1 MSGMLPNG
9 GGFQLASP
17 RPGHAITSVT
27 TTLPAGSKQVQAMF
41 GRIAGRY
48 DLLNRV
54 LSVRLDLRWRRIAV
68 DLLPPGQGDALDLA
82 CGTFDLGLIALQRQ
96 RAGRIHGCDFCVP
109 MLAAGTAK
117 RAGHPLSA
125 AAGDALRLPY
135 TDGAFDVAMVA
146 YGWRNFGDPLA
157 SARELRRV
165 LRPGGH
171 LLILE
176 FFRPVRWWPKTFY
189 ATFGRG
195 VFPIAGALLAGDSS
209 AYRYL
214 HDSVKGFVS
223 TDEADVHL
231 ATAGFAEPAW
241 TSFSGGVS
249 HAVCVKAV

>member
-1 MSGMLPNG
+1 M
-9 GGFQLASP
+9 P
-17 RPGHAITSVT
+17 RTRTCDAGVT
-27 TTLPAGSKQVQAMF
+27 AVPAGSKDVQAMF

-54 LSVRLDLRWRRIAV
+54 LSARLDLRWRRLAV
-68 DLLPPGQGDALDLA
+68 ELLPPGRGTALDLA
-82 CGTFDLGLIALQRQ
+82 CGTFDLGLTALRQ
-96 RAGRIHGCDFCVP
+96 GRAAHVHGCDFSVP
-109 MLAAGTAK
+109 MLAAGAGK
-117 RAGHPLSA
+117 RRGEPLSA

-135 TDGAFDVAMVA
+135 ADGAFDLAMVA

-176 FFRPVRWWPKTFY
+176 FFRPVRWFPRAFY

-195 VFPIAGALLAGDSS
+195 VFPLAGAMLAGDRR

-214 HDSVKGFVS
+214 HDSVQGFIS
-223 TDEADVHL
+223 TAEAEAVL
-231 ATAGFAEPAW
+231 VQSGFIGSRWRA
-241 TSFSGGVS
+241 FSGGVS
-249 HAVCVKAV
+249 HAVAVRAGA

>member
-1 MSGMLPNG
+1 VAGVTALP
-9 GGFQLASP
+9 S
-17 RPGHAITSVT
+17 
-27 TTLPAGSKQVQAMF
+27 GSKDVQAMF

-54 LSVRLDLRWRRIAV
+54 LSARLDLRWRRIAV
-68 DLLPPGQGDALDLA
+68 GMLPEGRGEALDLA
-82 CGTFDLGLIALQRQ
+82 CGTFDLGLSALRQ
-96 RAGRIHGCDFCVP
+96 GRAARIHGCDFSVP
-109 MLAAGTAK
+109 MLAAGAAK
-117 RAGHPLSA
+117 RRGQALSA

-135 TDGAFDVAMVA
+135 ADAAFDAAMVA

-176 FFRPVRWWPKTFY
+176 FFRPVRWFPKAFY

-195 VFPIAGALLAGDSS
+195 VFPLAGSLLAGDRG

-214 HDSVKGFVS
+214 HDSVQGFVS
-223 TDEADVHL
+223 TAEAERHL
-231 ATAGFAEPAW
+231 LAAGFAAPRWKA
-241 TSFSGGVS
+241 FSGGVS
-249 HAVCVKAV
+249 HAVAAQAV

>member
-1 MSGMLPNG
+1 MR
-9 GGFQLASP
+9 SP
-17 RPGHAITSVT
+17 PVT
-27 TTLPAGSKQVQAMF
+27 ATLPAGSKQVQAMF

-54 LSVRLDLRWRRIAV
+54 LSARLDLRWRRIALG
-68 DLLPPGQGDALDLA
+68 LLPEGDGEALDLA
-82 CGTFDLGLIALQRQ
+82 CGTFDLGLMALSQQ
-96 RAGRIHGCDFCVP
+96 RAARVHGCDFCVP
-109 MLAAGTAK
+109 MLSAGAGK
-117 RAGHPLSA
+117 RQGRPLSA

-135 TDGAFDVAMVA
+135 ADAAFDVAMVA

-195 VFPIAGALLAGDSS
+195 VFPIAGAVLAGDRS

-214 HDSVKGFVS
+214 HDSVQGFVS
-223 TDEADVHL
+223 TAEADVHL
-231 ATAGFAEPAW
+231 REAGFGDARWRA
-241 TSFSGGVS
+241 FSGGVS
-249 HAVCVKAV
+249 HAVAVKVV

>member
-1 MSGMLPNG
+1 MAGVN
-9 GGFQLASP
+9 A
-17 RPGHAITSVT
+17 
-27 TTLPAGSKQVQAMF
+27 LPAGSKDVQAMF

-54 LSVRLDLRWRRIAV
+54 LSARLDLRWRRIAV
-68 DLLPPGQGDALDLA
+68 NLLPEGRGEALDLA
-82 CGTFDLGLIALQRQ
+82 CGTFDLGLAALRQ
-96 RAGRIHGCDFCVP
+96 GRAARIHGCDFSVP

-117 RAGHPLSA
+117 RRGLALSA

-135 TDGAFDVAMVA
+135 ADAAFDVAMVA

-176 FFRPVRWWPKTFY
+176 FFRPVRWFPKAFY

-195 VFPIAGALLAGDSS
+195 VFPLAGSLLAGDRT

-214 HDSVKGFVS
+214 HDSVQGFVS
-223 TDEADVHL
+223 TSEAERHL
-231 ATAGFAEPAW
+231 LTAGFAAPRWQA
-241 TSFSGGVS
+241 FSGGVS
-249 HAVCVKAV
+249 HAVAVQAV

>member
-1 MSGMLPNG
+1 
-9 GGFQLASP
+9 
-17 RPGHAITSVT
+17 
-27 TTLPAGSKQVQAMF
+27 MF

-54 LSVRLDLRWRRIAV
+54 LSARLDLRWRRLAV
-68 DLLPPGQGDALDLA
+68 GLLPAGAGEALDLA
-82 CGTFDLGLIALQRQ
+82 CGTFDLGLAALHQG
-96 RAGRIHGCDFCVP
+96 RAARVHGCDFSVP
-109 MLAAGTAK
+109 MLVAGSSK
-117 RAGHPLSA
+117 RRGLALSA

-135 TDGAFDVAMVA
+135 ADAAFEVAMVA

-176 FFRPVRWWPKTFY
+176 FFRPVRWFPKTFY

-195 VFPIAGALLAGDSS
+195 VFPIIGSLLAGDRS

-214 HDSVKGFVS
+214 HDSVQGFIS
-223 TDEADVHL
+223 TDEAEEGL
-231 ATAGFAEPAW
+231 QIAGFSATRWRA
-241 TSFSGGVS
+241 FSGGVS
-249 HAVCVKAV
+249 HAVVATAR

>member
-1 MSGMLPNG
+1 
-9 GGFQLASP
+9 
-17 RPGHAITSVT
+17 
-27 TTLPAGSKQVQAMF
+27 MF

-54 LSVRLDLRWRRIAV
+54 LSARLDLRWRRIAV
-68 DLLPPGQGDALDLA
+68 GMLPEGRGEALDLA
-82 CGTFDLGLIALQRQ
+82 CGTFDLGLLALGQG
-96 RAGRIHGCDFCVP
+96 RAARVHGCDFCVP
-109 MLAAGTAK
+109 MLAAGAGK
-117 RAGHPLSA
+117 RAGRPLSA

-135 TDGAFDVAMVA
+135 ADASFDVAMVA

-195 VFPIAGALLAGDSS
+195 VFPLAGALLAGDRS

-214 HDSVKGFVS
+214 HDSVQGFVS
-223 TDEADVHL
+223 TAEADVHL
-231 ATAGFAEPAW
+231 RDAGFSDPRW
-241 TSFSGGVS
+241 QSFSGGVS
-249 HAVCVKAV
+249 HAVAVKAV

>member
-1 MSGMLPNG
+1 
-9 GGFQLASP
+9 
-17 RPGHAITSVT
+17 
-27 TTLPAGSKQVQAMF
+27 MF

-54 LSVRLDLRWRRIAV
+54 LSARLDLRWRRIAV
-68 DLLPPGQGDALDLA
+68 NLLPEGRGEALDLA
-82 CGTFDLGLIALQRQ
+82 CGTFDLGLMALAQR
-96 RAGRIHGCDFCVP
+96 RAARVHGCDFCVP
-109 MLAAGTAK
+109 MLAAGAGK
-117 RAGHPLSA
+117 RSGHPMSA

-135 TDGAFDVAMVA
+135 ADAAFDVAMVA

-195 VFPIAGALLAGDSS
+195 IFPIAGGLLAGDRG

-214 HDSVKGFVS
+214 HDSVQGFVS
-223 TDEADVHL
+223 TTEAEQHL
-231 ATAGFAEPAW
+231 RTAGFSDPRW
-241 TSFSGGVS
+241 SSFSGGVS
-249 HAVCVKAV
+249 HAVAARAV

>member
-1 MSGMLPNG
+1 MVMSGRA
-9 GGFQLASP
+9 FQLDWP
-17 RPGHAITSVT
+17 GPGHAVAGVT
-27 TTLPAGSKQVQAMF
+27 ALPAGSKDVQALF

-54 LSVRLDLRWRRIAV
+54 LSARLDLRWRRIAV
-68 DLLPPGQGDALDLA
+68 EMLPAGGGEALDLA
-82 CGTFDLGLIALQRQ
+82 CGTFDLGLAALRQ
-96 RAGRIHGCDFCVP
+96 GRAARIHGCDFSVP
-109 MLAAGTAK
+109 MLAAGAGK
-117 RAGHPLSA
+117 RSGLPLSA

-135 TDGAFDVAMVA
+135 ADAAFDVAMVA

-176 FFRPVRWWPKTFY
+176 FFRPVRWFPKLFY

-195 VFPIAGALLAGDSS
+195 VFPLAGSLLAGDRS

-214 HDSVKGFVS
+214 HDSVQGFVS
-223 TDEADVHL
+223 PAEADVHL
-231 ATAGFAEPAW
+231 AAAGFAAPCWRA
-241 TSFSGGVS
+241 FSGGVS
-249 HAVCVKAV
+249 HAVAVKAV